1 MKIKH
6 CITAFAIAFCL
17 TSCEKHEGE
26 LYLKS
31 KCTAELNGKTYID
44 QTRIEQTF
52 NPFAPTATP
61 YIEYNP
67 ETTGGWFETDLGPDR
82 DAPAEYFI
90 KIFIPKDLLKG
101 EHLTSTA
108 GRSMFE
114 SDLDYKVYC
123 QNNGIAYATI
133 GGELVDNGTF
143 EITSYD
149 LDNGWAYGRFSLPF
163 SEGTITGQ
171 FYCGI

>member
-1 MKIKH
+1 MRKTRWGI
-6 CITAFAIAFCL
+6 
-17 TSCEKHEGE
+17 
-26 LYLKS
+26 YLKS

-44 QTRIEQTF
+44 QSRIEQTF

-67 ETTGGWFETDLGPDR
+67 ETTGGRFETELGPDR
-82 DAPAEYFI
+82 DAPAEYYI
-90 KIFIPKDLLKG
+90 KIFIPKDFLKG
-101 EHLTSTA
+101 KHRTSTA

-114 SDLDYKVYC
+114 SDLDYIVHC
-123 QNNGIAYATI
+123 QDNGIAYATV

-143 EITSYD
+143 CITSYD
-149 LDNGWAYGRFSLPF
+149 LSDGWAYGKFALPF